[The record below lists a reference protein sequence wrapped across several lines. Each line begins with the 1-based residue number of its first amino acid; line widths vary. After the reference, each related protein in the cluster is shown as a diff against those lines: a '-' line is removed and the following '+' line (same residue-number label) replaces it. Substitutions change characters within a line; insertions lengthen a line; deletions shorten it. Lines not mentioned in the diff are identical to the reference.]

1 MSRKQGNRIFPNA
14 ETYPSFFATNLLDPN
29 RVIKVVNG
37 KYSVIRAFYYQLL
50 KLIFE
55 LDVMKDGLEIDY
67 AKILNNI
74 ITQCISKI

>member
-14 ETYPSFFATNLLDPN
+14 ETYPIFFATNLLDPN
-29 RVIKVVNG
+29 RVIKAVNG

-74 ITQCISKI
+74 ITQCIAKI